1 MTTDQDRLAEL
12 PLPLG
17 PDADVLD
24 ALDIAV
30 AIEDGY
36 SVVIPQ
42 DRITVADLGSRESI
56 EALLTQLVEPV

>member
-1 MTTDQDRLAEL
+1 MTTDRDRLAEL